1 MATIFRIVSVPLI
14 LFLTAC
20 TISLAPPGDKA
31 FVAELNQANQ
41 QTLTLFSALEGGG
54 ARDSYSKYSK
64 RYDEVIGAFG
74 ALETKARARPVPA
87 LGQKLITKIARRGRV
102 AEICA
107 AKGDDATGCVFATPD
122 IIVEII
128 EDLTKLREL
137 HQKGSLKPAVA
148 GALKGDYVISI
159 QQVLV
164 LETALLRE

>member
-1 MATIFRIVSVPLI
+1 MATIFRVVSVPLI

-107 AKGDDATGCVFATPD
+107 AKGDDATGCVFATPK
-122 IIVEII
+122 ILIEIVETLSKMR
-128 EDLTKLREL
+128 DLHKSGRLFNGIVVL
-137 HQKGSLKPAVA
+137 AKI
-148 GALKGDYVISI
+148 DYEISI
-159 QQVLV
+159 KQALV
-164 LETALLRE
+164 LETVLLRQ